1 MTGDEKIHNRRNGW
15 PYSMLIKLSAQLE
28 KYMKIRSQITL
39 TMTFAIL
46 FAVLITAGASISI
59 GVTSATNDIQTLIG
73 QSLTAQRE
81 QNKAHIEE
89 YFHNINQ
96 QLKVLAN
103 NPVLLESLTE
113 LSIAFG
119 RYPYESNFQAS
130 NTLTEYYN
138 NEFGSHYKSI
148 NEKDIDSKKLMANLS
163 PNAVALQTA
172 YIANNPNPLG
182 SKEFLNAAPTYTDYD
197 DEHKKVHPYL
207 RNYLETFGFYDI
219 FLVSM
224 SGDVVY
230 TVFKELDFATSLIDG
245 PYKNTGLA
253 RAFQQAKNAP
263 KGQVSLI
270 DFETYLP
277 SYGSPAAFLSIP
289 VIQEKSQIGV
299 LIIQVPVENI
309 TTIMSNHGKW
319 KESGMGKTGESYL
332 VGQDGKLRS
341 DLRAFIEDPTSFI
354 SALERINTS
363 SAEVSEILHRGS
375 GVGVLSVQ
383 TAPVENARNGE
394 TAYIETLSP
403 TGVSVLS
410 AYTQLNIFNTQWI
423 LISEISSEEVF
434 ASVETTRAHMVT
446 YAVIISVALAFIGLL
461 MSIYLSARVAAPLE
475 GFIKLIARSAKNRDF
490 SIRYRNTGA
499 EDFKHLA
506 DALNEQTEQ
515 LQQFMNGMT
524 HTSEHLI
531 EHANGLKS
539 ATIHTT
545 EQISQ
550 QNLEA
555 NAVAVAATQ
564 VSTSVADVAHQ
575 AEKTSIYVRKTRDHV
590 RTSHTNSGEA
600 RTSIRSLQSNMK
612 RSMESMKILKT
623 ESDGIGAVLDVI
635 QTIAEQTNLLAL
647 NAAIEAARAG
657 EQGRGFAVVAD
668 EVRTLA
674 SRTAQSTHEIRN
686 KIQSLQSQVEDAR
699 SAISDSEVCTQESL
713 DKVET
718 TAVYMSEVSDMIDE
732 LESMNVQIA
741 SAAEQQSTVSQ
752 DINSK
757 VVHVRDLSG
766 QILKSTEGIQ
776 KSSLGLESISGDIR
790 QQLKHFRFN
799 PQ

>member
-1 MTGDEKIHNRRNGW
+1 
-15 PYSMLIKLSAQLE
+15 MLIKLSAQLE

-363 SAEVSEILHRGS
+363 
-375 GVGVLSVQ
+375 
-383 TAPVENARNGE
+383 
-394 TAYIETLSP
+394 
-403 TGVSVLS
+403 
-410 AYTQLNIFNTQWI
+410 
-423 LISEISSEEVF
+423 
-434 ASVETTRAHMVT
+434 
-446 YAVIISVALAFIGLL
+446 
-461 MSIYLSARVAAPLE
+461 
-475 GFIKLIARSAKNRDF
+475 
-490 SIRYRNTGA
+490 
-499 EDFKHLA
+499 
-506 DALNEQTEQ
+506 
-515 LQQFMNGMT
+515 
-524 HTSEHLI
+524 
-531 EHANGLKS
+531 
-539 ATIHTT
+539 
-545 EQISQ
+545 
-550 QNLEA
+550 
-555 NAVAVAATQ
+555 
-564 VSTSVADVAHQ
+564 
-575 AEKTSIYVRKTRDHV
+575 
-590 RTSHTNSGEA
+590 
-600 RTSIRSLQSNMK
+600 
-612 RSMESMKILKT
+612 
-623 ESDGIGAVLDVI
+623 
-635 QTIAEQTNLLAL
+635 
-647 NAAIEAARAG
+647 
-657 EQGRGFAVVAD
+657 
-668 EVRTLA
+668 
-674 SRTAQSTHEIRN
+674 
-686 KIQSLQSQVEDAR
+686 
-699 SAISDSEVCTQESL
+699 C
-713 DKVET
+713 
-718 TAVYMSEVSDMIDE
+718 
-732 LESMNVQIA
+732 
-741 SAAEQQSTVSQ
+741 
-752 DINSK
+752 
-757 VVHVRDLSG
+757 
-766 QILKSTEGIQ
+766 
-776 KSSLGLESISGDIR
+776 
-790 QQLKHFRFN
+790 
-799 PQ
+799 